1 MHLLP
6 LLSQLPLRFKAKI
19 FANSENG
26 LLDKG
31 KEAKRR
37 GFFIFEVLAGDE
49 ELDKALSVEDHEKKE
64 GQERIKDSSNVG
76 QHVKEGQVSN
86 VVDILFLGSCKIE
99 GKASSRNRLLIL
111 SFDKGVKLEPF
122 SCDFVVLK
130 WHNAAIL
137 VKGGFYELKIDALH
151 ELGVFVAEVPD
162 GWGPELGVVVRVQ
175 QRGFYKNVQ
184 VVVCFSTEG

>member
-1 MHLLP
+1 M
-6 LLSQLPLRFKAKI
+6 
-19 FANSENG
+19 
-26 LLDKG
+26 
-31 KEAKRR
+31 
-37 GFFIFEVLAGDE
+37 
-49 ELDKALSVEDHEKKE
+49 
-64 GQERIKDSSNVG
+64 
-76 QHVKEGQVSN
+76 
-86 VVDILFLGSCKIE
+86 VDILFLGSCKIE

-137 VKGGFYELKIDALH
+137 VKGGLYELEIDALH

-162 GWGPELGVVVRVQ
+162 GGGPELGVVVRVQ

-184 VVVCFSTEG
+184 VVVCFSAEG